1 MIAALI
7 LTGASVACVVSWIGR
22 CIYRDINGDAS

>member
-7 LTGASVACVVSWIGR
+7 LSGSGVAYVVSWIGR
-22 CIYRDINGDAS
+22 CIYRDITGSES

>member
-7 LTGASVACVVSWIGR
+7 FAGAGVACVVSWIGR
-22 CIYRDINGDAS
+22 CIYRDITGGA